1 MTEGRLSVCGTPI
14 GNLGDV
20 SERLIQILSEADV
33 VYAEDT
39 RRTSKLLSHV
49 GVKPRLRSLFVGNER
64 ERTAD
69 LLSDISSGQRVVLV
83 SDAGMPTVSDPGAN
97 AIREAREAGFLVT
110 VVPGPSAV
118 TTAVTASGFEGDRF
132 VFEGFLPRKGKVR
145 EARLAGIST
154 EERTVVLFASPHRLA
169 GDLEDLLRVLG
180 GGRQVAVAR
189 ELTKLHEE
197 VWVGSLNDAIERWS
211 GDVKGEVTVVIE
223 AGAPLVVSD
232 REAVGQ
238 AVARVAAGMSR
249 SDAARETAVSTGV
262 SRKVIYEALLK
273 DQDSI

>member
-49 GVKPRLRSLFVGNER
+49 GAKPRLRSLFVGNER

-97 AIREAREAGFLVT
+97 AVREAREAGFLVT

-118 TTAVTASGFEGDRF
+118 TTAVTASVGAFHQAVHSLRDQEQPITLFEFWIGAD
-132 VFEGFLPRKGKVR
+132 
-145 EARLAGIST
+145 S
-154 EERTVVLFASPHRLA
+154 VVP
-169 GDLEDLLRVLG
+169 
-180 GGRQVAVAR
+180 VAR
-189 ELTKLHEE
+189 TI
-197 VWVGSLNDAIERWS
+197 SSAS
-211 GDVKGEVTVVIE
+211 
-223 AGAPLVVSD
+223 
-232 REAVGQ
+232 
-238 AVARVAAGMSR
+238 
-249 SDAARETAVSTGV
+249 STP
-262 SRKVIYEALLK
+262 K
-273 DQDSI
+273 